1 MAKGFKDIPPVGQVL
16 ILSLVAAGIVGALW
30 YFFVNPLRAE
40 VTTREH
46 TLDQLNRENQ
56 ENEAYRQRLVE
67 YQARAKSLRQQLSN
81 LHLIVPDEPEMDS
94 YMKMIFHDSQGTG
107 IHVRTFI
114 PQPEVQQ
121 KYYVEMPVRVR
132 LDGTYWTLVNFFDRL
147 AREQRIVSV
156 TSMNLGQPQGGGM
169 GSYKVGAE
177 ETVGTDC
184 VVTTYYNKPQ
194 AATPAKTPPK
204 KKR

>member
-1 MAKGFKDIPPVGQVL
+1 MAKGFKDIPPIGQIL
-16 ILSLVAAGIVGALW
+16 ILSLVAVALVGGAW
-30 YFFVNPLRAE
+30 YYLVNPLRAE
-40 VTTREH
+40 VTAREGQ
-46 TLDQLNRENQ
+46 LDKLNKENQ

-67 YQARAKSLRQQLSN
+67 YQARAKSLQQQLSN
-81 LHLIVPDEPEMDS
+81 LHLIVPDEPEMDT
-94 YMKMIFHDSQGTG
+94 YMKMIFADSQGTG

-121 KYYVEMPVRVR
+121 KYYVEMPVRVHM
-132 LDGTYWTLVNFFDRL
+132 DGTYWTLVNFFDRL

-156 TSMNLGQPQGGGM
+156 TSMNLGPPAGGGM

-184 VVTTYYNKPQ
+184 VVTTYYNKAQ
-194 AATPAKTPPK
+194 TAAPAKQPPK
-204 KKR
+204 KR